1 MFAQERKTLY
11 IIVLSICL
19 ALLVVYT
26 AYLFFAWGMP
36 ITRSEVLFQIKK
48 GESLKSITRNLQ
60 TKNVTFTSRSAL
72 ILLARIRGQEH
83 RIKIGEYRLS
93 SGINSWQFLNAITSG
108 RTIQY
113 PVTLIEGWTFKEFL
127 YKLHNTPKLKATLKG
142 LTQRQV
148 MQKLGYPGQHPEGRF
163 FPDTYHFGSGI
174 DDVTILRQAYRKM
187 SKNLHELWPERDTG
201 IPIKTPYEALILA
214 SIIEKETGRAS
225 ERRTISAV
233 FINRLRIGMR
243 LQTDPTVI
251 YGMGKKYDGNIR
263 LRDLRT
269 DTPYNTYTRYGLPPT
284 PIAMPGRESIYAAL
298 HPSDSKAIYFVGRG
312 DGSHQFSRT
321 LREHNKAVIKYQLG
335 GRPRSWPSHS
345 GKKRK

>member
-1 MFAQERKTLY
+1 MPAQERKILY
-11 IIVLSICL
+11 IALSICL
-19 ALLVVYT
+19 ALLVGYT
-26 AYLFFAWGMP
+26 TYLFFAWRMP

-48 GESLKSITRNLQ
+48 GESLKGITRNLQ
-60 TKNVTFTSRSAL
+60 AKNVTFTNRSAL
-72 ILLARIRGQEH
+72 ILLARIRGQDH

-93 SGINSWQFLNAITSG
+93 SGINSWQFLDAITSG

-113 PVTLIEGWTFKEFL
+113 SVTLIEGWTFKEFL
-127 YKLHNTPKLKATLKG
+127 HKLHSTPKLKATLKG

-148 MQKLGYPGQHPEGRF
+148 MQKLGYPGQHPEGQF
-163 FPDTYHFGSGI
+163 FPDTYHFTSGV
-174 DDVTILRQAYRKM
+174 DDATILRQAYRKM
-187 SKNLHELWPERDTG
+187 SKQLHELWSKRDTN

-214 SIIEKETGRAS
+214 SIIEKETGKAS

-233 FINRLRIGMR
+233 FTNRLRIGMR

-263 LRDLRT
+263 LKDLRT

-284 PIAMPGRESIYAAL
+284 PIAMPSGESIYAAL

-321 LREHNKAVIKYQLG
+321 LQEHNKAVIKYQLG
-335 GRPRSWPSHS
+335 GKPRSFPSHP